1 MYNSFNNGISRMTG
15 SSTNNNIVANN
26 NDHIYLQI
34 KLFQFQLHIS
44 VKKLLFK
51 FLSIF
56 FDTEKFLN
64 WKQNMNIDILKFKYY
79 IYIYT

>member
-1 MYNSFNNGISRMTG
+1 MT
-15 SSTNNNIVANN
+15 STNNNIVANN

-34 KLFQFQLHIS
+34 KLFQFQLHIF

-56 FDTEKFLN
+56 FVPKNSLIGN
-64 WKQNMNIDILKFKYY
+64 KM
-79 IYIYT
+79 